1 MRQCIAIIVLLLAT
15 GAGADQAGPVPQ
27 IVTLTSDP
35 WPPYVLGELGQ
46 DATGGSGVKLM
57 RAIFARLDGVGVR
70 FPLVPWQRAL
80 QEVKQ
85 GRMDGIGILLKTPER
100 ERYMAYTDELFV
112 SHDRVWYVQDRFP
125 GGLNW
130 RRLSDLTPYHIG
142 VVRGHSYGSQVDKK
156 LADGTLRVTEV
167 TSAERLFVMLA
178 RGRVDLVFA
187 NESVGRAL
195 AHRHASSDDAIAAA
209 RKALSVDVY
218 HIAFS
223 KRSPAQ
229 RLIPAINRIIAELR
243 EEQLIDKIIN
253 GDRDLERP

>member
-1 MRQCIAIIVLLLAT
+1 MRQCIAIIVLLSAA
-15 GAGADQAGPVPQ
+15 GAGADQVGPTPQ
-27 IVTLTSDP
+27 MVTLTSDP

-46 DATGGSGVKLM
+46 DATGGSGVELM
-57 RAIFARLDGVGVR
+57 RTIFARLDGVEVR

-125 GGLNW
+125 AGLNW
-130 RRLSDLTPYHIG
+130 RRLNDLRPYHIG
-142 VVRGHSYGSQVDKK
+142 VVRGHSYGSHVDTK
-156 LADGTLRVTEV
+156 LADGTLPVTKV

-178 RGRVDLVFA
+178 RGRVDLAFA
-187 NESVGRAL
+187 NESVGHTL
-195 AHRHASSDDAIAAA
+195 ARRHAPPGGAVAAA

-223 KRSPAQ
+223 KRSPAR

-243 EEQLIDKIIN
+243 EEKLIDKIIN
-253 GDRDLERP
+253 GDRDLGRP